1 MKKVRLTLSLAL
13 IAGLLAIIPASAQ
26 IEASIEGSRSGK
38 ENLPLLITIN
48 RMDLTPTQ
56 MQEIR
61 DILAGVLSEADM
73 LKADR
78 DAFTQEMLEFNGS
91 ADELDALLATFRE
104 QVKEKAT
111 SLRASAHGVLDEIKG
126 ILTIKQGEI
135 LRESLMPMRG
145 EAFSTLTQGRTPP
158 QQDMRS
164 RMQGPSEGVNP
175 QTRGELLP
183 RVENRFEGEA
193 QNPMANWMR
202 EFLAD
207 HPELREKVMERFGT
221 MNQETQRS
229 FGQRG
234 EQPLQQGGQFG
245 VDHPLL
251 AQRLADRQLAT
262 LRQIVDILDTK
273 LQYIQ

>member
-13 IAGLLAIIPASAQ
+13 LAGLLAIIPASAQ
-26 IEASIEGSRSGK
+26 IDASTEGSKNGT
-38 ENLPLLITIN
+38 ENLPLIITIN
-48 RMDLTPTQ
+48 RMELTPTQ

-61 DILAGVLSEADM
+61 DILAGVLSKADT

-104 QVKEKAT
+104 QVKGKAT
-111 SLRASAHGVLDEIKG
+111 SLQESAQGVLDEIKG

-145 EAFSTLTQGRTPP
+145 EAFSTQMQGRTSHE
-158 QQDMRS
+158 QDMRS
-164 RMQGPSEGVNP
+164 GMRGPSEGFNP
-175 QTRGELLP
+175 QTRGELSP
-183 RVENRFEGEA
+183 RLEDRFGGEA

-207 HPELREKVMERFGT
+207 HPELREKVMEQFGT
-221 MNQETQRS
+221 MNRETQRPS
-229 FGQRG
+229 GQRG
-234 EQPLQQGGQFG
+234 EQPLQQADKFG
-245 VDHPLL
+245 VAHPLL
-251 AQRLADRQLAT
+251 AQRLADKKLAT
-262 LRQIVDILDTK
+262 LRQIVDILEMK

>member
-1 MKKVRLTLSLAL
+1 MKKVRFTLLLAL

-26 IEASIEGSRSGK
+26 IEASTEGSRSGT

-48 RMDLTPTQ
+48 RMELTPTQ

-61 DILAGVLSEADM
+61 DILSGVLSKVDM

-91 ADELDALLATFRE
+91 ADELDALLAAFRE
-104 QVKEKAT
+104 QVNEKAT
-111 SLRASAHGVLDEIKG
+111 SLQESAQGVLDEIKG
-126 ILTIKQGEI
+126 ILTIEQGEI
-135 LRESLMPMRG
+135 LRESLMPMREG
-145 EAFSTLTQGRTPP
+145 ALSTRMQGRTPHE
-158 QQDMRS
+158 QAMRTG
-164 RMQGPSEGVNP
+164 MQEPSEGINP

-183 RVENRFEGEA
+183 RLENRFEGEA
-193 QNPMANWMR
+193 QDPMTNWMH

-207 HPELREKVMERFGT
+207 HPELREKAMERFGT
-221 MNQETQRS
+221 MNQELQRPS
-229 FGQRG
+229 GQRG
-234 EQPLQQGGQFG
+234 EQSLQQGERFG

-251 AQRLADRQLAT
+251 TQQLADRQLAT
-262 LRQIVDILDTK
+262 LRQIVDILEMK

>member
-26 IEASIEGSRSGK
+26 IEASTEGSRSGT

-48 RMDLTPTQ
+48 RMELTPTQ

-61 DILAGVLSEADM
+61 DILSGVLSKADM

-91 ADELDALLATFRE
+91 ADELDALLAAFRE
-104 QVKEKAT
+104 QVNEKAT
-111 SLRASAHGVLDEIKG
+111 SLQESAQGVLDEIKG

-135 LRESLMPMRG
+135 LRENLMPMREG
-145 EAFSTLTQGRTPP
+145 ALSTRMQGRTPHE
-158 QQDMRS
+158 QAMRTG
-164 RMQGPSEGVNP
+164 MQEPSEGINP
-175 QTRGELLP
+175 QIRGELLP
-183 RVENRFEGEA
+183 RLENRFEGEA
-193 QNPMANWMR
+193 QDPMTNWMR

-207 HPELREKVMERFGT
+207 HPELREKAMERFGT
-221 MNQETQRS
+221 INQELQRP

-234 EQPLQQGGQFG
+234 EQSLQQGERFG

-251 AQRLADRQLAT
+251 TQQLADRQLAT
-262 LRQIVDILDTK
+262 LQQIVDILEAK

>member
-13 IAGLLAIIPASAQ
+13 IVGLLAIIPASAQ
-26 IEASIEGSRSGK
+26 IDASAKGSKNGT

-48 RMDLTPTQ
+48 RMELTPTQ
-56 MQEIR
+56 MQEIH
-61 DILAGVLSEADM
+61 DILAGVLSKADT

-104 QVKEKAT
+104 QVKGKAA
-111 SLRASAHGVLDEIKG
+111 SLQESTQGVLDEIKG

-135 LRESLMPMRG
+135 LRESLMPMREG
-145 EAFSTLTQGRTPP
+145 EFSTRMQGRTPP

-164 RMQGPSEGVNP
+164 GMRGSSEESNP
-175 QTRGELLP
+175 QTRGEVLP
-183 RVENRFEGEA
+183 RLENRFGGEA
-193 QNPMANWMR
+193 QNPMTNWMR

-207 HPELREKVMERFGT
+207 HPELREKVMERFSA
-221 MNQETQRS
+221 MNQGTQRPS
-229 FGQRG
+229 GQRG
-234 EQPLQQGGQFG
+234 EEPLQQGGQFG
-245 VDHPLL
+245 VDRTLL
-251 AQRLADRQLAT
+251 AQKLAEKQLAT
-262 LRQIVDILDTK
+262 LRQIVDILEAK

>member
-26 IEASIEGSRSGK
+26 IETSSEGSRNGT

-48 RMDLTPTQ
+48 RMELTPTQ

-61 DILAGVLSEADM
+61 DILSGALGTADM
-73 LKADR
+73 FKADR

-91 ADELDALLATFRE
+91 ADELDALLATFQE

-111 SLRASAHGVLDEIKG
+111 SLRESTQGVLDEIKG

-135 LRESLMPMRG
+135 LRESLMPMREG
-145 EAFSTLTQGRTPP
+145 TLSMRMQGRTPH

-164 RMQGPSEGVNP
+164 GMWGPSERFNP
-175 QTRGELLP
+175 QTRVELLP
-183 RVENRFEGEA
+183 RLENRFGGEER
-193 QNPMANWMR
+193 NPIMNWMR
-202 EFLAD
+202 EFLAG
-207 HPELREKVMERFGT
+207 HPELHEKVMERFGT
-221 MNQETQRS
+221 MNEETQRPL
-229 FGQRG
+229 GQRG
-234 EQPLQQGGQFG
+234 EQPLQQGEQFG

-251 AQRLADRQLAT
+251 TQQLADRQLAT
-262 LRQIVDILDTK
+262 LRQIVDILEAK

>member
-26 IEASIEGSRSGK
+26 IETSKEGSKSGT
-38 ENLPLLITIN
+38 ENLQLLITIN

-56 MQEIR
+56 MQEVR

-91 ADELDALLATFRE
+91 ADDLDALLVTFRE
-104 QVKEKAT
+104 QVNEKAT
-111 SLRASAHGVLDEIKG
+111 SLQESAQGVLDEIKG

-135 LRESLMPMRG
+135 LRECLMPMRG
-145 EAFSTLTQGRTPP
+145 EAFSTRTQGRTPHE
-158 QQDMRS
+158 QDVRTGI
-164 RMQGPSEGVNP
+164 RGLSEGFNP

-183 RVENRFEGEA
+183 RLENRFGGEA
-193 QNPMANWMR
+193 QNPMTNWMR

-207 HPELREKVMERFGT
+207 HPELREKVMERFNT
-221 MNQETQRS
+221 MNQETQRPV
-229 FGQRG
+229 GQRG
-234 EQPLQQGGQFG
+234 EQPLQQADKFG
-245 VDHPLL
+245 VDHTLL
-251 AQRLADRQLAT
+251 AQKLADKQLST
-262 LRQIVDILDTK
+262 LRQIVDILEAK
-273 LQYIQ
+273 LQYIR

>member
-26 IEASIEGSRSGK
+26 IEASTEGSRSGT

-48 RMDLTPTQ
+48 RMELTPTQ

-61 DILAGVLSEADM
+61 DILAGVLSEADT

-104 QVKEKAT
+104 QVKGKAA
-111 SLRASAHGVLDEIKG
+111 SLQESAQGVLDEIKG

-135 LRESLMPMRG
+135 LRESLMPMREG
-145 EAFSTLTQGRTPP
+145 ALSTRMQGRTPHE
-158 QQDMRS
+158 QDMRS
-164 RMQGPSEGVNP
+164 GMRGPSEGFNP
-175 QTRGELLP
+175 QTRGEFLP
-183 RVENRFEGEA
+183 RLENRFEGEA
-193 QNPMANWMR
+193 QNPMTNWMR

-221 MNQETQRS
+221 MNQETRRPS
-229 FGQRG
+229 GQRG
-234 EQPLQQGGQFG
+234 EQPLQQRSQFG
-245 VDHPLL
+245 VHHSLL

>member
-1 MKKVRLTLSLAL
+1 MKKVRLILSLAL
-13 IAGLLAIIPASAQ
+13 IAGMLAIIPASAQ
-26 IEASIEGSRSGK
+26 IGASTEGSESGT
-38 ENLPLLITIN
+38 ENLPLIITIN
-48 RMDLTPTQ
+48 RMELTPTQ

-61 DILAGVLSEADM
+61 DILAGVLSEADT

-78 DAFTQEMLEFNGS
+78 DAFTQEMLEFSGS
-91 ADELDALLATFRE
+91 ADELDALLAAFRE

-111 SLRASAHGVLDEIKG
+111 SLRESAQGVLDGIKG

-135 LRESLMPMRG
+135 LRESLMPMRKG
-145 EAFSTLTQGRTPP
+145 EFSTQMQGRIPH

-164 RMQGPSEGVNP
+164 GMWGPSERFNP
-175 QTRGELLP
+175 QTRVELLP
-183 RVENRFEGEA
+183 RLENRFGGEE
-193 QNPMANWMR
+193 QNPMMNWMR

-207 HPELREKVMERFGT
+207 HPELREKVMERFST
-221 MNQETQRS
+221 MNQETQRPS
-229 FGQRG
+229 GQRG
-234 EQPLQQGGQFG
+234 EQLLKKGDHFG

-251 AQRLADRQLAT
+251 AQHLAEKRLAT

>member
-26 IEASIEGSRSGK
+26 IDTSTKGSKSGT

-48 RMDLTPTQ
+48 RMELTPTQ

-61 DILAGVLSEADM
+61 DILAGVLSKADM

-78 DAFTQEMLEFNGS
+78 DAFTQEILEFNGS
-91 ADELDALLATFRE
+91 ADELDALLAAFRE
-104 QVKEKAT
+104 QVNEKAT
-111 SLRASAHGVLDEIKG
+111 SLQESAQGVLDEIKG

-145 EAFSTLTQGRTPP
+145 EALSTRMQRRTPHE
-158 QQDMRS
+158 QDMRS
-164 RMQGPSEGVNP
+164 GMRGPSEGFNP

-183 RVENRFEGEA
+183 RLENRFGGEE
-193 QNPMANWMR
+193 QNPMTNWMR

-207 HPELREKVMERFGT
+207 HPELREKVMERFGA
-221 MNQETQRS
+221 MNQETQRPS
-229 FGQRG
+229 GQRG
-234 EQPLQQGGQFG
+234 EQPLRERGQFG

-251 AQRLADRQLAT
+251 TQQLADRQLAT
-262 LRQIVDILDTK
+262 LRQIVDILDAK

>member
-1 MKKVRLTLSLAL
+1 MKRVRLTLSLAL

-26 IEASIEGSRSGK
+26 IEASTEGSRRGT

-48 RMDLTPTQ
+48 RMELTPTQ

-61 DILAGVLSEADM
+61 DILSGVLSKVDM

-91 ADELDALLATFRE
+91 ADELDALLAAFRE
-104 QVKEKAT
+104 QVNEKAT
-111 SLRASAHGVLDEIKG
+111 SLQESAQGVLDEIKG

-135 LRESLMPMRG
+135 LRESLMPMREG
-145 EAFSTLTQGRTPP
+145 ALSTRMQGRTPHE
-158 QQDMRS
+158 QAMRTG
-164 RMQGPSEGVNP
+164 MQGASEGFNL

-183 RVENRFEGEA
+183 RLENRFGGEA
-193 QNPMANWMR
+193 QNPMTNWMR

-207 HPELREKVMERFGT
+207 HPELREKAIERFGT
-221 MNQETQRS
+221 INQEIQRP
-229 FGQRG
+229 FGQRD
-234 EQPLQQGGQFG
+234 EQSLQQGGQFG

-251 AQRLADRQLAT
+251 TQKLADRQLAT
-262 LRQIVDILDTK
+262 LQQIVDILEAK

>member
-26 IEASIEGSRSGK
+26 IEASTEGSRSGT

-48 RMDLTPTQ
+48 RMELTPTQ

-61 DILAGVLSEADM
+61 DILSGVLSKADM
-73 LKADR
+73 LRADR

-91 ADELDALLATFRE
+91 ADELDALLTTFRE
-104 QVKEKAT
+104 QVNEKAT
-111 SLRASAHGVLDEIKG
+111 SLQERAHGVLDEIKG

-145 EAFSTLTQGRTPP
+145 EAFSTRMQGRTTHE
-158 QQDMRS
+158 QDMRS
-164 RMQGPSEGVNP
+164 GMRGPEGFNP

-183 RVENRFEGEA
+183 RLENRFEGEA
-193 QNPMANWMR
+193 QNPMTNWMR

-207 HPELREKVMERFGT
+207 HPELREKAMERFGT
-221 MNQETQRS
+221 MNQELQRPS
-229 FGQRG
+229 GQRG

-251 AQRLADRQLAT
+251 GQKLADRQLAT
-262 LRQIVDILDTK
+262 LRQIVDILEMK

>member
-1 MKKVRLTLSLAL
+1 M
-13 IAGLLAIIPASAQ
+13 
-26 IEASIEGSRSGK
+26 E
-38 ENLPLLITIN
+38 
-48 RMDLTPTQ
+48 LTPTQ

-104 QVKEKAT
+104 QVKGTAT
-111 SLRASAHGVLDEIKG
+111 ALRERAHGVLDEIKG

-145 EAFSTLTQGRTPP
+145 EAFSTRMQGRTPH

-164 RMQGPSEGVNP
+164 GMRGPSEGVNP
-175 QTRGELLP
+175 QPRGELLP
-183 RVENRFEGEA
+183 RLENRFEGEA
-193 QNPMANWMR
+193 QNPMTSWMR

-207 HPELREKVMERFGT
+207 HPELREKVMERFNT
-221 MNQETQRS
+221 MNQEAQS
-229 FGQRG
+229 PFGQRG

-251 AQRLADRQLAT
+251 TQHLAEKRLAT
-262 LRQIVDILDTK
+262 LQQIVDILDTK

>member
-13 IAGLLAIIPASAQ
+13 VAGLLAIIPASAQ
-26 IEASIEGSRSGK
+26 IDTSTKGSKSGT
-38 ENLPLLITIN
+38 ENLQLLITIN
-48 RMDLTPTQ
+48 RMELTPTQ
-56 MQEIR
+56 MQEIL
-61 DILAGVLSEADM
+61 DILAGVLSEADT

-104 QVKEKAT
+104 QVKGRAT
-111 SLRASAHGVLDEIKG
+111 SLQESAQGILDEIKG

-145 EAFSTLTQGRTPP
+145 EAFSTQMQGQTPH

-164 RMQGPSEGVNP
+164 GMRGPSEGINP

-183 RVENRFEGEA
+183 RLENRFGGEA
-193 QNPMANWMR
+193 QNPMTSWMR

-207 HPELREKVMERFGT
+207 HPELREKVMERFGA
-221 MNQETQRS
+221 MNQELQRPS
-229 FGQRG
+229 GQRD
-234 EQPLQQGGQFG
+234 EQPLQERGQFG
-245 VDHPLL
+245 VDRTLL
-251 AQRLADRQLAT
+251 AQKLAAKQLAT
-262 LRQIVDILDTK
+262 LRQIVDILDAK

>member
-1 MKKVRLTLSLAL
+1 MKKVRLILSLAL

-26 IEASIEGSRSGK
+26 IDASAEGSKNGT

-48 RMDLTPTQ
+48 RMELTPTQ

-61 DILAGVLSEADM
+61 DILVGVLSEADI

-91 ADELDALLATFRE
+91 TDELDALLATFRE
-104 QVKEKAT
+104 QVKGKAT
-111 SLRASAHGVLDEIKG
+111 SLQESAKGVLDQLKG

-135 LRESLMPMRG
+135 LRESLTPMRG
-145 EAFSTLTQGRTPP
+145 EAFSTQMQGRTPP

-164 RMQGPSEGVNP
+164 GMRGQSEGINP
-175 QTRGELLP
+175 QTRGELPP
-183 RVENRFEGEA
+183 RLEDRFEGEA
-193 QNPMANWMR
+193 QTPMMDRMR

-207 HPELREKVMERFGT
+207 HPELREKVMERFNT
-221 MNQETQRS
+221 MNQETQRPI
-229 FGQRG
+229 GQHG
-234 EQPLQQGGQFG
+234 EQPLQQADKFG
-245 VDHPLL
+245 VDHTLL
-251 AQRLADRQLAT
+251 AQKLADKQLST
-262 LRQIVDILDTK
+262 LRQIVDILEMK

>member
-1 MKKVRLTLSLAL
+1 MKKVRFTLLLAL

-26 IEASIEGSRSGK
+26 IEASTEGSRSGT

-48 RMDLTPTQ
+48 RMELTPTQ

-61 DILAGVLSEADM
+61 DILSGVLSKVDM

-91 ADELDALLATFRE
+91 ADELDALLAAFRE
-104 QVKEKAT
+104 QVNEKAT
-111 SLRASAHGVLDEIKG
+111 SLQESAQGVLDEIKG
-126 ILTIKQGEI
+126 ILTIEQGEI
-135 LRESLMPMRG
+135 LRESLMPMREG
-145 EAFSTLTQGRTPP
+145 ALSTRMQGRTPHE
-158 QQDMRS
+158 QAMRTG
-164 RMQGPSEGVNP
+164 MQEPSEGINP

-183 RVENRFEGEA
+183 RLENRFEGEA
-193 QNPMANWMR
+193 QDPMTNWMR

-207 HPELREKVMERFGT
+207 HPELREKAMERFGT
-221 MNQETQRS
+221 MNQELQRPS
-229 FGQRG
+229 GQRG
-234 EQPLQQGGQFG
+234 EQSLQQGERFG

-251 AQRLADRQLAT
+251 TQQLADRQLAT
-262 LRQIVDILDTK
+262 LRQIVDILEMK